1 MDDRQV
7 LVVFAHGAGAPSSS
21 GWMVRWRDRLQS
33 LGPVQPFDYPYMKA
47 GRKAPDK
54 LPVLID
60 AHRRALAE
68 ARLEHPLPVV
78 LAGKSM
84 GSRVG
89 CHVALVEESVR
100 ALVCFGYPLKGAG
113 KTAAIRDEVLL
124 ELKTPILFVSG
135 SRDPL
140 CPLDLLESV
149 RKRMKAPSSLFVVE
163 GGDHSLQVSAGQ
175 RKASRKTQDDVD
187 GEIMAAVKAFAHA
200 HVTLR

>member
-1 MDDRQV
+1 V
-7 LVVFAHGAGAPSSS
+7 E
-21 GWMVRWRDRLQS
+21 
-33 LGPVQPFDYPYMKA
+33 
-47 GRKAPDK
+47 
-54 LPVLID
+54 

-68 ARLEHPLPVV
+68 ARLRHPLPVV

-113 KTAAIRDEVLL
+113 KTAPVRDEVLL
-124 ELKTPILFVSG
+124 SLKTPILFVTG

-140 CPLDLLESV
+140 CPLDRLDGV
-149 RKRMKAPSSLFVVE
+149 RSHMKASSSLFVVE

-175 RKASRKTQDDVD
+175 RKASHKTQEDID
-187 GEIMAAVKAFAHA
+187 GEIMARVREFLTHP
-200 HVTLR
+200 